1 MESGQW
7 FCSNIQC
14 GQQVGTRAASVS
26 VEHHW
31 QVWTECCW
39 SAKSHRHWWLAS
51 YLITTQWCLWWIS
64 QCRLQIQVVISH
76 WGSNMHALW
85 LFFSIYCWCAV
96 YELHYLAGGNVVSW
110 TLFFIVVLG
119 SLLPFLWNFWD
130 LKMPWKGSILSFRIC
145 KFIVYRNCHFLR
157 LLMKTPAMPFSV
169 CNLTWVVTSTLRCWY
184 FVVQPIYYWRDESVR
199 RFHNWPP
206 AASQL
211 PLAAVCQSH
220 GTSPRISPA
229 LPATTSSRRR
239 SPWRGP
245 VGCNGRDCPVAA
257 ASLATYQP
265 SPRNTRRLWRHCRS
279 ADYLLLGIT

>member
-1 MESGQW
+1 MDSDSVATFSVDSKSGRELRPYLSSITDKCEQ
-7 FCSNIQC
+7 N
-14 GQQVGTRAASVS
+14 AADLPKVIVIDGLHHISSPLSDAFDGFLSVDYKS
-26 VEHHW
+26 RWLSH
-31 QVWTECCW
+31 TEEVTCMLYGC
-39 SAKSHRHWWLAS
+39 
-51 YLITTQWCLWWIS
+51 
-64 QCRLQIQVVISH
+64 
-76 WGSNMHALW
+76 
-85 LFFSIYCWCAV
+85 FFSIYCWCAV
-96 YELHYLAGGNVVSW
+96 YQLHHLAGGNVVSW

-130 LKMPWKGSILSFRIC
+130 LKMPWKGSILSFGIC
-145 KFIVYRNCHFLR
+145 KFIVYCICHFLR
-157 LLMKTPAMPFSV
+157 LLMKTSAMPFSV

-184 FVVQPIYYWRDESVR
+184 FVVQPIYYWCDESVR
-199 RFHNWPP
+199 RFHDWPA

-220 GTSPRISPA
+220 GTSLRIPPA

-257 ASLATYQP
+257 ASLATNQP

-279 ADYLLLGIT
+279 ADNLLLGIT